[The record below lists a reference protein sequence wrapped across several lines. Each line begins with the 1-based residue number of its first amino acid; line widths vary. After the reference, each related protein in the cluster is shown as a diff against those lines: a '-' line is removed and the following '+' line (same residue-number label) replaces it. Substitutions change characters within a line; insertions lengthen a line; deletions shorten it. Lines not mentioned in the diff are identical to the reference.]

1 MKTPKMKTPI
11 PPSFTRRRSP
21 LMPRMCELGAVFV
34 PFGVDS
40 SLVETLAS
48 QANKIGKASSS
59 QTLALCDL
67 SPLTRIG
74 VKGLGIES
82 LLKRSSVVAP
92 KAVDVNESVVQKDG
106 SLCVRLAQ
114 NEVLL
119 LSALDSKGV
128 GDFAPLRK
136 NLEHKNLNVYSV
148 PYQDSLC
155 WLALAGEGASDLLA
169 TMCAV
174 DLSDDTFAP
183 GSFGANLA
191 RAAFCINSAH
201 ASAIVSTA
209 SEEPAFVLPSRRQ
222 CCEPLPLGLPA
233 RRHARNGAWRY
244 CVRKAGLAEV
254 VETRLAQLVAGY

>member
-1 MKTPKMKTPI
+1 METPI
-11 PPSFTRRRSP
+11 PPSSARRRSP
-21 LMPRMCELGAVFV
+21 LTPRLCELRAPFA

-59 QTLALCDL
+59 KTLVLCDL
-67 SPLTRIG
+67 SPLARIG
-74 VKGLGIES
+74 VKGQGIES

-92 KAVDVNESVVQKDG
+92 KAVNVNESVLQKDG

-136 NLEHKNLNVYSV
+136 NLEHKNLNAYHV

-174 DLSDDTFAP
+174 DLSDGIFAQ
-183 GSFGANLA
+183 GSLAQTSLA
-191 RAAFCINSAH
+191 RLSALVLRAPLQSSLRHRTSPPLFYLLADSAASLYLWDCLLDAMH
-201 ASAIVSTA
+201 AFEHGIVCG
-209 SEEPAFVLPSRRQ
+209 RQ
-222 CCEPLPLGLPA
+222 DLL
-233 RRHARNGAWRY
+233 
-244 CVRKAGLAEV
+244 
-254 VETRLAQLVAGY
+254 RLLKRA

>member
-1 MKTPKMKTPI
+1 METPKMKTPKMETPI
-11 PPSFTRRRSP
+11 PPSFARRRSP
-21 LMPRMCELGAVFV
+21 LTPRMCELGAVFA
-34 PFGVDS
+34 PFGGDS

-183 GSFGANLA
+183 G
-191 RAAFCINSAH
+191 
-201 ASAIVSTA
+201 
-209 SEEPAFVLPSRRQ
+209 
-222 CCEPLPLGLPA
+222 
-233 RRHARNGAWRY
+233 
-244 CVRKAGLAEV
+244 
-254 VETRLAQLVAGY
+254 RLAQTSLARLSALILRTPLQSSLRHRTCPPLFYLLADSASALYLWDCLLDAMSAFEHGIVCGRQDLLRLLKRA

>member
-1 MKTPKMKTPI
+1 
-11 PPSFTRRRSP
+11 
-21 LMPRMCELGAVFV
+21 MPRMCELGAVFV

-59 QTLALCDL
+59 KTLTLCDL

-74 VKGLGIES
+74 VKGLGIER

-92 KAVDVNESVVQKDG
+92 KAVDVNESVLQKDG

-136 NLEHKNLNVYSV
+136 NLEHKNLNAYSLNACFV

-174 DLSDDTFAP
+174 DLRDGIFAQ
-183 GSFGANLA
+183 GSLAQTSLA
-191 RAAFCINSAH
+191 RLSALVLRAPLRSSLRHRTSPPLFYLLADSAASLYLWDCLLDAMH
-201 ASAIVSTA
+201 ATEHGGIVCG
-209 SEEPAFVLPSRRQ
+209 RQ
-222 CCEPLPLGLPA
+222 DLL
-233 RRHARNGAWRY
+233 
-244 CVRKAGLAEV
+244 
-254 VETRLAQLVAGY
+254 RLLKRA